1 MRLKSRYIQT
11 STACEVLAVETTNNE
26 KEKTMNE
33 NTIIITSTSANDV
46 PILARLMSKDHLHAA
61 EIATEAENA
70 RRLSHSLFYQTNV
83 EYIGQLSRRLAYLET
98 ITTWET
104 FEDATTCDYND
115 LAVCVER
122 ALTCTRIRSIDEVLD
137 RRYTFSDERRNVY
150 YAQVLIGLCVI
161 GIASRTI
168 DTADIEPDKWDRRF
182 QSLFIMAFMIA
193 HECACFAKYS
203 AQYTDGQTLA
213 SRCTIDAAEL
223 KERFERLH
231 MYLSEELAED

>member
-1 MRLKSRYIQT
+1 
-11 STACEVLAVETTNNE
+11 
-26 KEKTMNE
+26 MNE
-33 NTIIITSTSANDV
+33 NTIIITGASANDT

-61 EIATEAENA
+61 EIAEEGETA
-70 RRLSHSLFYQTNV
+70 RRLTNSLFYQTNLD
-83 EYIGQLSRRLAYLET
+83 QLEQVGRRLAYLET
-98 ITTWET
+98 ITTWEI

-115 LAVCVER
+115 LTACVER
-122 ALTCTRIRSIDEVLD
+122 ALTCTRNRSIDEVLD
-137 RRYTFSDERRNVY
+137 RRYTFTDERRNVY
-150 YAQVLIGLCVI
+150 YAQTLIGLCLT

-168 DTADIEPDKWDRRF
+168 DNADIDHYKWDRRF

-193 HECACFAKYS
+193 HECACFVKYS
-203 AQYTDGQTLA
+203 AQYIDGRTLA